1 MSSEGVQIDNFQLKI
16 FLSHRFDKVIF
27 WTYPRNQ
34 SMSKM
39 FFFTSIDLADLVEIL
54 TQENG
59 TLSIRQ
65 SAKIPREEL
74 KIYDLNLCKSY
85 YNSNDC
91 QISMD
96 MFRNNRPGG
105 WIIFSNIFLVLN
117 HIQNSN
123 YIRKQAYL
131 WHFVSNLLWIDCWH
145 SVCDEFCRT
154 YAWCVL
160 LEACDYIC

>member
-54 TQENG
+54 KQENG

-85 YNSNDC
+85 CNSNDC
-91 QISMD
+91 QMIVSMD
-96 MFRNNRPGG
+96 IFRNNRPGG
-105 WIIFSNIFLVLN
+105 WTIFSNIFLVIN
-117 HIQNSN
+117 YIQNSN
-123 YIRKQAYL
+123 YIRKHAHL
-131 WHFVSNLLWIDCWH
+131 WHFV
-145 SVCDEFCRT
+145 
-154 YAWCVL
+154 
-160 LEACDYIC
+160 